1 MLVLELV
8 NWIIGKLDSAI
19 IQNNRTN
26 KGQNDARKIDMR
38 ND

>member
-26 KGQNDARKIDMR
+26 EGQNDAKKIDMR